1 MLISAWPE
9 TSDRAPKV
17 IRKVLIE
24 VVTVSEKLGQVSLGC
39 LFETSGIAPPMAIKG
54 RLKLPGL

>member
-24 VVTVSEKLGQVSLGC
+24 VVTVSEKLGQVSLFAS
-39 LFETSGIAPPMAIKG
+39 LKQVVSPPDG
-54 RLKLPGL
+54 H